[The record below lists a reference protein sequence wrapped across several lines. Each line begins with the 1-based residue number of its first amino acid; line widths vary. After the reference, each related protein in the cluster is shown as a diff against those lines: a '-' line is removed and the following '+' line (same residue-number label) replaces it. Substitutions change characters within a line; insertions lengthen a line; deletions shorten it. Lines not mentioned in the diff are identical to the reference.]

1 MLESIKKF
9 FTEEMDT
16 SDHESH
22 VSSERSVTIA
32 CCALLLEMAHA
43 DSQFSQSER
52 DKIISILQTN
62 FNMAQRDANEL
73 LNLSEHERKESLD
86 LWQFTNLINQNY
98 SHDAK
103 VKVAEILWQVIY
115 TDGKVDKHEEYLMRK
130 LTFLLDID
138 HQDMIAA
145 KFRAREN
152 AQ

>member
-1 MLESIKKF
+1 MLENIKKF
-9 FTEEMDT
+9 FIEEMDS

-22 VSSERSVTIA
+22 TSSERSVTIA

-43 DSQFSQSER
+43 DSQFSQRER

-62 FNMAQRDANEL
+62 FNMAQRDAKEL
-73 LNLSEHERKESLD
+73 LKLSEHERKESID
-86 LWQFTNLINQNY
+86 LWQFTNYINQTF
-98 SHDAK
+98 SHDEK
-103 VKVAEILWQVIY
+103 VKVAETLWQVIY

-138 HQDMIAA
+138 HQDVIAA
-145 KFRAREN
+145 KFKAREN